1 MGEGRGASVRGLQTK
16 PSSRSLSPGEQLTHP
31 IVPSSLPVLVPPP
44 SLPGWRFG
52 ERWCPLLRENQRPRR
67 SLWKERSSSGEGGM
81 PVTATLISAA
91 QIRPHGSQ
99 PPAAQAS
106 SPRRPHLL
114 VGLEGRRGR
123 EGRNLKWAWP
133 RH

>member
-31 IVPSSLPVLVPPP
+31 IVPSSLSWFHPLL
-44 SLPGWRFG
+44 SQDWGFG

-91 QIRPHGSQ
+91 QSRPHGSQ

-133 RH
+133 TH